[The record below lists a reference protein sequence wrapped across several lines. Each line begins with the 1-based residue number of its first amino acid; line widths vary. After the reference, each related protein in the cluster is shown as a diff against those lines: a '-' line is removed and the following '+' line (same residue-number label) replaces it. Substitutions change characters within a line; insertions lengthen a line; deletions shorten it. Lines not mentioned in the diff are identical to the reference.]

1 MALLI
6 AYEPDTRRLLRAIEL
21 GWDDSHPD
29 DAAFYLPDEARNGD
43 RVLYFVGGKFQYY
56 FGYATV
62 TSNWRLATSG
72 PWKGDQYIR
81 TTWMRTLPDPIPGQD
96 VEAATGFGV
105 PRRECSVPA
114 DLEKAVWRA
123 ARGKKLI
130 QVERAMEGATTE
142 ARSKYRNAK
151 LRESALQQARGVCE
165 GCGVNYWKKSG
176 GLGRHCLVVHH
187 KKQMKDTDQ
196 PRETKLSELA
206 VLCGNCHLM
215 VHSNPAKALTIAQLR
230 RILGK

>member
-6 AYEPDTRRLLRAIEL
+6 GYEPDPRRLLRAIEL

-29 DAAFYLPDEARNGD
+29 DVAFGLPDEAKKGD

-56 FGYATV
+56 FGQGTV
-62 TSNWRLATSG
+62 MSNWRVAQSG
-72 PWKGDQYIR
+72 PWNGQFYIW
-81 TTWMRTLPDPIPGQD
+81 TTPMRDFTEPIPGQD
-96 VEAATGFGV
+96 VEVATGFQIPKAKGV
-105 PRRECSVPA
+105 VPA
-114 DLEKAVWRA
+114 DQENAVWRA

-206 VLCGNCHLM
+206 VLCGNCHLLI
-215 VHSNPAKALTIAQLR
+215 HSNPAKALTITQLR
-230 RILGK
+230 RVLGK